1 MLLWAT
7 GGMVVEY
14 WETYVLTEM
23 AMNIAFFRAMTT
35 CVSPDSYQLME
46 KKKQQEVTMK
56 VEAAHSS
63 GKFVGPIYYVTSP
76 EKSSLHFKE
85 VRCCYFYA
93 RDKVRFVLRSRKISL
108 IFSLE
113 SV

>member
-1 MLLWAT
+1 MGNRRNGRRVLGNLCPYRD
-7 GGMVVEY
+7 GYEY
-14 WETYVLTEM
+14 C
-23 AMNIAFFRAMTT
+23 FFQGYDDMCFAR
-35 CVSPDSYQLME
+35 QLPTNG